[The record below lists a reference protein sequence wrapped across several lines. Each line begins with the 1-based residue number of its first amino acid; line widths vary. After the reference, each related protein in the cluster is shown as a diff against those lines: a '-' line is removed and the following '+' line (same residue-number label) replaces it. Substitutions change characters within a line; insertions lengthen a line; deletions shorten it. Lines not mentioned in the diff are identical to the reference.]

1 MLETI
6 SLDSKTIIV
15 RAKKENDLSDVIG
28 YIAQKVK
35 RNQVNSFLKFT
46 SAHRVLD
53 TEFKFN
59 REGCYD
65 R

>member
-15 RAKKENDLSDVIG
+15 KAKKENDLSDVID
-28 YIAQKVK
+28 YIAKKIK
-35 RNQVNSFLKFT
+35 RNQVISFLKFT
-46 SAHRVLD
+46 ATHRVLD
-53 TEFKFN
+53 TEYKFN
-59 REGCYD
+59 REENHD